1 MGILAVLKEIAGQ
14 STEPD
19 KEHQSQMPTSLDTGI
34 TLNDVVNTFFTKEER
49 HGWHV
54 LEVERPEQYSAG
66 PIVIGSGRKII
77 DVAKFAEVTIKDLV
91 SYIAAKNRG
100 AAHHWAE
107 RILDE
112 KLEHLKLCGVKAEI
126 RRLH

>member
-19 KEHQSQMPTSLDTGI
+19 KEHQSQMPASLDTGI
-34 TLNDVVNTFFTKEER
+34 TLNDVANTFFTEEER
-49 HGWHV
+49 YGWHV

-91 SYIAAKNRG
+91 SYIAAQNRG
-100 AAHHWAE
+100 VAHHWVE

-112 KLEHLKLCGVKAEI
+112 KLEYLKICGVKVEI
-126 RRLH
+126 RKLQ

>member
-14 STEPD
+14 STKLD
-19 KEHQSQMPTSLDTGI
+19 KEIPFQMPASLDTGI
-34 TLNDVVNTFFTKEER
+34 TLNDVANTFFTEEER
-49 HGWHV
+49 YGWHV

-66 PIVIGSGRKII
+66 PIVIGLGRKII

-100 AAHHWAE
+100 GSPS
-107 RILDE
+107 L
-112 KLEHLKLCGVKAEI
+112 G
-126 RRLH
+126 

>member
-1 MGILAVLKEIAGQ
+1 MGILAVLNEIAGQ
-14 STEPD
+14 STKLD
-19 KEHQSQMPTSLDTGI
+19 KEIPFQMPASLDTGI

-100 AAHHWAE
+100 ASHHWVE

-112 KLEHLKLCGVKAEI
+112 KLEYLKICGVKAEI
-126 RRLH
+126 RKLH

>member
-1 MGILAVLKEIAGQ
+1 
-14 STEPD
+14 
-19 KEHQSQMPTSLDTGI
+19 MPTSLDTGI
-34 TLNDVVNTFFTKEER
+34 TLNDVVNTFFTEEER
-49 HGWHV
+49 YGWHV
-54 LEVERPEQYSAG
+54 LEVERPEQYFAG

-100 AAHHWAE
+100 ASYHWVE

-112 KLEHLKLCGVKAEI
+112 KLEYLKICGVKTEI